1 MEENS
6 SVSSM
11 DNDTENFNS
20 IIDTSRPLIPLSSR
34 RKYIAFP
41 RFSSFKLRNSRN
53 GDVYVGFVI
62 GRWWRRR
69 RRVKWGRRRWV
80 RFLIWFRIGLSGL
93 ISVYVINQL
102 IKRLCVLRFRTF
114 KLGRN
119 RTRTFYLCGP
129 RSRLKF
135 CVVLMVYETSERDT
149 GRLPHFITTKLQN
162 I

>member
-1 MEENS
+1 VFTNDVFPKTMEENS
-6 SVSSM
+6 SISSI
-11 DNDTENFNS
+11 DNETENFNS
-20 IIDTSRPLIPLSSR
+20 
-34 RKYIAFP
+34 K
-41 RFSSFKLRNSRN
+41 N

-80 RFLIWFRIGLSGL
+80 IFLIWFRIGLSGL

-119 RTRTFYLCGP
+119 RTRTFYLCRP

-135 CVVLMVYETSERDT
+135 CVVLMLYETSEGDT
-149 GRLPHFITTKLQN
+149 GRSP
-162 I
+162 